1 MCPVRENWI
10 LVEIIRVL
18 GSAPRAE
25 GTRMWV
31 SSDSQVGS
39 IGGGQLELLATERAR
54 SMIAEGRRE
63 SQVSLPLGP
72 VLAQCCG
79 GIVDLMFSTV
89 EEPETNLKTDFPMVL
104 YGLGHVGSAIA
115 SIMST
120 IPHPLLTFDDRV
132 ELGAA
137 YSDLSSLIGSIPPK
151 AYHLVMTYSHELD
164 FEICRTLIERDV
176 VGCIGLIGSKS
187 KKARFKSRLKNLG
200 LDPDRINCPVGI
212 VGITGK
218 EPSVIAVSAVAE
230 FLLWQAAEGIKK

>member
-1 MCPVRENWI
+1 MREDWI
-10 LVEIIRVL
+10 LVKIVRVL

-25 GTRMWV
+25 GTRMWI

-54 SMIAEGRRE
+54 NMIAEGLRE
-63 SQVSLPLGP
+63 SEVSLPLGP

-79 GIVDLMFSTV
+79 GIVDLMFIAV
-89 EEPETNLKTDFPMVL
+89 EEPETNLKTGFPMVL

-115 SIMST
+115 TIMST
-120 IPHPLLTFDDRV
+120 IPYPLLTFDDRV

-137 YSDLSSLIGSIPPK
+137 YSDLSSLMDSIPLK
-151 AYHLVMTYSHELD
+151 AYHLVMTYSHETD
-164 FEICRTLIERDV
+164 FEICRTLIEQDV

-200 LDPDRINCPVGI
+200 LDSDRINCPIGI
-212 VGITGK
+212 VGILGK
-218 EPSVIAVSAVAE
+218 EPSVIAVSVVAE
-230 FLLWQAAEGIKK
+230 FLLWQAAQSIKN

>member
-1 MCPVRENWI
+1 MREDWI
-10 LVEIIRVL
+10 LVEIVRVL

-25 GTRMWV
+25 GTKMWV

-54 SMIAEGRRE
+54 NMIAEGLRE
-63 SQVSLPLGP
+63 SQTSLSLGP

-79 GIVDLMFSTV
+79 GIVDLAFSAV
-89 EEPETNLKTDFPMVL
+89 EEPETNLETGFPMVL
-104 YGLGHVGSAIA
+104 YGLGHVGSSIA
-115 SIMST
+115 SIMAST
-120 IPHPLLTFDDRV
+120 PHPLLTFDDRE

-137 YSDLSSLIGSIPPK
+137 YSDLSSLMALIPKK
-151 AYHLVMTYSHELD
+151 AYHLVMTYSHEMD

-176 VGCIGLIGSKS
+176 SGCIGLIGSKS
-187 KKARFKSRLKNLG
+187 KKARFKSRLNNLG
-200 LDPDRINCPVGI
+200 LDSGRINCPIGI
-212 VGITGK
+212 VGILGK